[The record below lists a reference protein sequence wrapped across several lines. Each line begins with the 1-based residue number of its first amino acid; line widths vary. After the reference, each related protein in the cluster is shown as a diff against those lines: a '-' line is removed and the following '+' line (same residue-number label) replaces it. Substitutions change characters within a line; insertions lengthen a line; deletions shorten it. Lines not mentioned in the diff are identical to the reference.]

1 MRRPPMATRPPDTPA
16 RAQVLRLPAVSLFAL
31 ILAAGACAS
40 VHDSPCT
47 PQGQS
52 VVETLYFGTNMRNPA
67 GALVGTVKPEA
78 WAAFLDQTVTPLFPK
93 GLTWWTASGQWRSS
107 SGALDREGSYVLQIV
122 HATGEK
128 ADRAVHAIVKK
139 YMKDFEQESV
149 TRVRSSEC
157 VLFYGKESLMG
168 TF

>member
-1 MRRPPMATRPPDTPA
+1 MATLIPNTPV
-16 RAQVLRLPAVSLFAL
+16 RSQLFRMPAAGLFAL
-31 ILAAGACAS
+31 ILATGACAS
-40 VHDSPCT
+40 VHDSLCT

-122 HATGEK
+122 HAAGEE
-128 ADRAVHAIVKK
+128 ANRSVHAIVKK
-139 YMKDFEQESV
+139 YMNDFEQESV